1 MVSYDLTTSMPE
13 YADGTRGI
21 TQEDVD
27 ELNRI
32 LWKYE
37 INTPNRIAH
46 FLAQCAVES
55 QRGYGR
61 VEQYNPP
68 DPITYF
74 TGEYENNN
82 RAKNLGNTEK
92 GDGPL
97 FSGAGAIHITGGANY
112 QAFSDY
118 MGDERIITDGALY
131 VGQNYYWE
139 SAGFYWSIGKPRT
152 ANDDRY
158 DLNKKCDENASVEVI
173 TRIINGGKSKLE
185 EREKAY
191 AYFSEVIQ

>member
-68 DPITYF
+68 IRLLISR
-74 TGEYENNN
+74 ENMKIIIEQ
-82 RAKNLGNTEK
+82 RIL
-92 GDGPL
+92 
-97 FSGAGAIHITGGANY
+97 AIPRRE
-112 QAFSDY
+112 
-118 MGDERIITDGALY
+118 MALY
-131 VGQNYYWE
+131 
-139 SAGFYWSIGKPRT
+139 
-152 ANDDRY
+152 
-158 DLNKKCDENASVEVI
+158 SVEQGQYILPEEQIIRRSVI
-173 TRIINGGKSKLE
+173 IWEMSALSRM
-185 EREKAY
+185 ER
-191 AYFSEVIQ
+191 FM

>member
-55 QRGYGR
+55 QRGYGSNITR
-61 VEQYNPP
+61 PIRLLISRENMKIIIEQRILAIPRREMALYSVEQGQYILPEEQ
-68 DPITYF
+68 IIRRSVIIW
-74 TGEYENNN
+74 EMSALS
-82 RAKNLGNTEK
+82 R
-92 GDGPL
+92 
-97 FSGAGAIHITGGANY
+97 
-112 QAFSDY
+112 
-118 MGDERIITDGALY
+118 MER
-131 VGQNYYWE
+131 
-139 SAGFYWSIGKPRT
+139 FM
-152 ANDDRY
+152 
-158 DLNKKCDENASVEVI
+158 
-173 TRIINGGKSKLE
+173 
-185 EREKAY
+185 
-191 AYFSEVIQ
+191 

>member
-13 YADGTRGI
+13 YSDGTRGI
-21 TQEDVD
+21 RQEDVD

-68 DPITYF
+68 IRLLISR
-74 TGEYENNN
+74 ENMKIIIEQ
-82 RAKNLGNTEK
+82 RIL
-92 GDGPL
+92 
-97 FSGAGAIHITGGANY
+97 AIPRRE
-112 QAFSDY
+112 
-118 MGDERIITDGALY
+118 MALY
-131 VGQNYYWE
+131 
-139 SAGFYWSIGKPRT
+139 
-152 ANDDRY
+152 
-158 DLNKKCDENASVEVI
+158 SVEQGQYILPEEQIIRRSVI
-173 TRIINGGKSKLE
+173 IWEMSALSRM
-185 EREKAY
+185 ER
-191 AYFSEVIQ
+191 FM

>member
-68 DPITYF
+68 DPISR
-74 TGEYENNN
+74 ENMKIIIEQ
-82 RAKNLGNTEK
+82 RIL
-92 GDGPL
+92 
-97 FSGAGAIHITGGANY
+97 AIPRRE
-112 QAFSDY
+112 
-118 MGDERIITDGALY
+118 MALY
-131 VGQNYYWE
+131 
-139 SAGFYWSIGKPRT
+139 
-152 ANDDRY
+152 
-158 DLNKKCDENASVEVI
+158 SVEQGQYILPEEQIIRRSVI
-173 TRIINGGKSKLE
+173 IWEMSALSRM
-185 EREKAY
+185 ER
-191 AYFSEVIQ
+191 FM

>member
-68 DPITYF
+68 DPITYSR
-74 TGEYENNN
+74 ENMKIIIEQ
-82 RAKNLGNTEK
+82 RIL
-92 GDGPL
+92 
-97 FSGAGAIHITGGANY
+97 AIPRRE
-112 QAFSDY
+112 
-118 MGDERIITDGALY
+118 MALY
-131 VGQNYYWE
+131 
-139 SAGFYWSIGKPRT
+139 
-152 ANDDRY
+152 
-158 DLNKKCDENASVEVI
+158 SVEQGQYILPEEQIIRRSVI
-173 TRIINGGKSKLE
+173 IWEMSALSRM
-185 EREKAY
+185 ER
-191 AYFSEVIQ
+191 FM

>member
-61 VEQYNPP
+61 GEQYNPRLL
-68 DPITYF
+68 ISR
-74 TGEYENNN
+74 ENMKIIIEQ
-82 RAKNLGNTEK
+82 RIL
-92 GDGPL
+92 
-97 FSGAGAIHITGGANY
+97 AIPRRE
-112 QAFSDY
+112 
-118 MGDERIITDGALY
+118 MALY
-131 VGQNYYWE
+131 
-139 SAGFYWSIGKPRT
+139 
-152 ANDDRY
+152 
-158 DLNKKCDENASVEVI
+158 SVEQGQYILPEEQIIRRSVI
-173 TRIINGGKSKLE
+173 IWEMSALSRM
-185 EREKAY
+185 ER
-191 AYFSEVIQ
+191 FM

>member
-61 VEQYNPP
+61 VENMKIIIEQR
-68 DPITYF
+68 I
-74 TGEYENNN
+74 
-82 RAKNLGNTEK
+82 L
-92 GDGPL
+92 
-97 FSGAGAIHITGGANY
+97 AIPRRE
-112 QAFSDY
+112 
-118 MGDERIITDGALY
+118 MALY
-131 VGQNYYWE
+131 
-139 SAGFYWSIGKPRT
+139 
-152 ANDDRY
+152 
-158 DLNKKCDENASVEVI
+158 SVEQGQYILPEEQIIRRSVI
-173 TRIINGGKSKLE
+173 IWEMSALSRM
-185 EREKAY
+185 ER
-191 AYFSEVIQ
+191 FM